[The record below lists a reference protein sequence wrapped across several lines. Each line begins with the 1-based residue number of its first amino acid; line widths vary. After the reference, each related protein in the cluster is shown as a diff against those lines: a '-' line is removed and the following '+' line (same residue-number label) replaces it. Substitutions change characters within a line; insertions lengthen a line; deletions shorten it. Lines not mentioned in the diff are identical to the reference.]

1 MVAALNARMH
11 WPGGGGTDMSSC
23 RVGVIGLGS
32 IGQRMLEAMF
42 AHELFE
48 PVLAWDPSP
57 DATKAATGQF
67 PNLSMVSDSRAIF
80 DDPTIGLVYLA
91 CPPKTHRE
99 HALSAIAAAKP
110 VLCEKPLG
118 VDLAESQALAAQM
131 EASGLPNAV
140 NLLYA
145 SARAATE
152 LQAAL
157 STGRLGR
164 VCWVDIHLHLP
175 AWAAKRY
182 AEAPWL
188 AGREQ
193 GGFIREVTTH
203 YVFLCQRLFGELTL
217 ASRHVE
223 FPQDGVS
230 AETFA
235 DVRLRSHDTMITITG
250 TTQGVGPELN
260 HVNVWGDKA
269 SFRVRDL
276 HSLERFDGKGWV
288 DAFTPKLRPEFD
300 TYMRQLDGLAGLLKG
315 RPHQLA
321 SFREALEAQE
331 IIESI
336 LSR

>member
-1 MVAALNARMH
+1 
-11 WPGGGGTDMSSC
+11 MSAC

-32 IGQRMLEAMF
+32 IGRRMLEAIF
-42 AHELFE
+42 AHEQFE
-48 PVLAWDPSP
+48 PALAWDPNP
-57 DATKAATGQF
+57 DAIEAATAQF
-67 PNLSMVSDSRAIF
+67 PSLLVAPDCGVIF
-80 DDPTIGLVYLA
+80 CDPTIDLVYLA

-118 VDLAESQALAAQM
+118 VDLAESRALTAHM

-157 STGRLGR
+157 SAGRLGQVR
-164 VCWVDIHLHLP
+164 WVDIHLHLP

-188 AGREQ
+188 AERAQ

-203 YVFLCQRLFGELTL
+203 YIFLCQRLFGELTL
-217 ASRHVE
+217 VSSHVE

-235 DVRLRSHDTMITITG
+235 DVGLRSHETIITITG
-250 TTQGVGPELN
+250 TTLGVGLELN

-276 HSLERFDGKGWV
+276 HSLDHFDGNGWV
-288 DAFTPKLRPEFD
+288 DAFTPELRPELD
-300 TYMRQLDGLAGLLKG
+300 TYRRQLDGLARLLEG
-315 RPHQLA
+315 RNHQLA

-331 IIESI
+331 IIELI
-336 LSR
+336 LSC

>member
-1 MVAALNARMH
+1 
-11 WPGGGGTDMSSC
+11 MSSC

-32 IGQRMLEAMF
+32 IGRRMLEAIF

-48 PVLAWDPSP
+48 PALAWDPSLAAIK
-57 DATKAATGQF
+57 ATTGQF
-67 PNLSMVSDSRAIF
+67 PHLPIAADSRAIF

-99 HALSAIAAAKP
+99 HALGAIAAAKA
-110 VLCEKPLG
+110 VLCEKRLG
-118 VDLAESQALAAQM
+118 VDLAESRALAAQM

-157 STGRLGR
+157 STGRLGQVR
-164 VCWVDIHLHLP
+164 WVDIHLHLP
-175 AWAAKRY
+175 AWASKRY
-182 AEAPWL
+182 FEAPWL
-188 AGREQ
+188 AERAQ

-203 YVFLCQRLFGELTL
+203 YVFLRQRLFGKLTI
-217 ASRHVE
+217 ASSHAE

-235 DVRLRSHDTMITITG
+235 DVRLRSPETMITITDS
-250 TTQGVGPELN
+250 TQGVGPELN

-276 HSLERFDGKGWV
+276 HCLDRFDGNGWV
-288 DAFTPKLRPEFD
+288 DAFTPKLRPELD
-300 TYMRQLDGLAGLLKG
+300 TYRRQLDGLAGLLEG
-315 RPHQLA
+315 GHHQLA